1 MANQHPWH
9 VGRLP
14 WTLRRK
20 GHQEIG
26 FDLDGLLRLQVRRY
40 RSQYR
45 GGMPPGVLIFYGV
58 IMGIGLG
65 VGYLTPVK
73 NLMLW
78 FAKGLATGIAVA
90 GFGLAKA
97 IAGSISVILTVDA
110 VFNAAGAA

>member
-1 MANQHPWH
+1 
-9 VGRLP
+9 
-14 WTLRRK
+14 
-20 GHQEIG
+20 
-26 FDLDGLLRLQVRRY
+26 
-40 RSQYR
+40 
-45 GGMPPGVLIFYGV
+45 VLIFYGV

-78 FAKGLATGIAVA
+78 LAKGLAVA

>member
-1 MANQHPWH
+1 M
-9 VGRLP
+9 
-14 WTLRRK
+14 
-20 GHQEIG
+20 
-26 FDLDGLLRLQVRRY
+26 
-40 RSQYR
+40 
-45 GGMPPGVLIFYGV
+45 LIFYGV

-65 VGYLTPVK
+65 VGYLTLVK

-97 IAGSISVILTVDA
+97 IAGSISVTLTVDA

>member
-1 MANQHPWH
+1 M
-9 VGRLP
+9 
-14 WTLRRK
+14 
-20 GHQEIG
+20 
-26 FDLDGLLRLQVRRY
+26 
-40 RSQYR
+40 
-45 GGMPPGVLIFYGV
+45 LIFYGV

-78 FAKGLATGIAVA
+78 FAKGLAVA

>member
-1 MANQHPWH
+1 MLIPKVNIHNVHLLENPMKSTAYPLLPPPGTLKATEYFTIVCSSQGEQTTERNEYYMANQHPWH

-45 GGMPPGVLIFYGV
+45 GGVPPACSSS
-58 IMGIGLG
+58 M
-65 VGYLTPVK
+65 
-73 NLMLW
+73 
-78 FAKGLATGIAVA
+78 A
-90 GFGLAKA
+90 
-97 IAGSISVILTVDA
+97 
-110 VFNAAGAA
+110 